1 MRTHPSPSGP
11 ERDLLDDFL
20 DFHRETLLE
29 KCMDL
34 SPEQLGLRSAAPSQ
48 LSLHGLV
55 RHLARIE
62 RWWFR
67 ICMCDMSLP
76 GLFVSREHPDGD
88 FEEIDPARWA
98 DDLQVYR
105 GEVAAARDAVLTL
118 SLDDEA
124 ARGPHG
130 TVTLR
135 WIYLHMIAEYARHN
149 GHADLLR
156 ERIDGRTG
164 L

>member
-1 MRTHPSPSGP
+1 MV
-11 ERDLLDDFL
+11 EAFL

-34 SPEQLGLRSAAPSQ
+34 TPEQLGARAVPPSQ

-55 RHLARIE
+55 RHMARVE

-67 ICMCDMSLP
+67 QCMCGMSLP
-76 GLFVSREHPDGD
+76 ALYVSRDDPDAD
-88 FEEIDPARWA
+88 FAGTDPARWA
-98 DDLQVYR
+98 DDLETYR
-105 GEVAAARDAVLTL
+105 GEAAAASDAVLTR
-118 SLDDEA
+118 SLDDLA
-124 ARGPHG
+124 DRAPHG
-130 TVTLR
+130 PVSLR

-156 ERIDGRTG
+156 ERVDGRTG